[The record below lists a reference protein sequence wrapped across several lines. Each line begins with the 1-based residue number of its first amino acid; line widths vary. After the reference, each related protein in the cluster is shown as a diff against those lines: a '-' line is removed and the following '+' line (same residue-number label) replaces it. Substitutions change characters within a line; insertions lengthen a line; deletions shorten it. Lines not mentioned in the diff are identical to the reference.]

1 MDLTEISDRL
11 EIEKL
16 VTDYAN
22 AVDDRNLE
30 KFNELFTTDAFIDYT
45 AVGGISGNLPEIIA
59 YLHKA
64 LEPFPNYQHLIS
76 NIAIDLEPNSNEAA
90 GKVMCFNP
98 MVNKQGQTFFLGLWY
113 LDNYQK
119 INGAWKIKSRIE
131 KRSWAHNVPNDIYTG
146 SS

>member
-22 AVDDRNLE
+22 AVDDRNFE
-30 KFNELFTTDAFIDYT
+30 KFNELFTSDAFIDYT
-45 AVGGISGNLPEIIA
+45 AVGGISGNLPEIIT

-76 NIAIDLEPNSNEAA
+76 NIAIDLEPNSNEARA
-90 GKVMCFNP
+90 KSCALIRWLI
-98 MVNKQGQTFFLGLWY
+98 NKDKHFFLVYGIW
-113 LDNYQK
+113 
-119 INGAWKIKSRIE
+119 III
-131 KRSWAHNVPNDIYTG
+131 KRSTELG
-146 SS
+146 K